1 VSKVAQSADLGMI
14 ELSFCHF
21 QYSEKILSIKYEW
34 HFHYSRLKFLESACK
49 NLEGSKMEN
58 LRTHLG
64 SVELIFGSKVPA
76 RQSPSLMTNTCPAG
90 KLQA

>member
-1 VSKVAQSADLGMI
+1 
-14 ELSFCHF
+14 
-21 QYSEKILSIKYEW
+21 
-34 HFHYSRLKFLESACK
+34 
-49 NLEGSKMEN
+49 MEN